1 MAATGNDTEL
11 YQIVLGDVY
20 NPPADKVS
28 EDLDSTHNDTSR
40 ALITSTLKTMQ
51 SIAIASSLG
60 EDGSDSKMVPIEKT
74 VCKEK
79 GFLTNY
85 KSVSEAYLGILQDVY
100 ENPDYIHDS
109 FTAQDCDDS
118 DYVKSDPNW
127 FFNKSAKQEKVN
139 YSFVIS
145 KPKIEPITTLCKKRN
160 EIIYDY
166 SDKETVIFDN
176 GDLVNIKTLSKVWE
190 RIANPDGTI
199 NANYGYMVYHL
210 KDAGNQKFSETM
222 LSQWEWAKDRLK
234 RLYRTNQAYI
244 HFNRPKDQW
253 LLNKDQPCCMNIQFQ
268 IRDVV
273 CKDVTHTHLEN
284 PSKTHK
290 QISMYVNMRSND
302 LVYGVPYNM
311 MYFVKLLH
319 RMRDELAVE
328 AGYTDLEIGNYY
340 YHAVSLHFY
349 LKHKDKVESMLGKG
363 FSLTNL

>member
-1 MAATGNDTEL
+1 MSNET
-11 YQIVLGDVY
+11 
-20 NPPADKVS
+20 K
-28 EDLDSTHNDTSR
+28 ST
-40 ALITSTLKTMQ
+40 
-51 SIAIASSLG
+51 
-60 EDGSDSKMVPIEKT
+60 PIEKQ
-74 VCKEK
+74 VCKED
-79 GFLTNY
+79 GFPYIY
-85 KSVSEAYLGILQDVY
+85 KSVSDAYLGILRDVY
-100 ENPDYIHDS
+100 ENPDYVHDA
-109 FTAQDCDDS
+109 FTAQDCEVD

-127 FFNKSAKQEKVN
+127 FFNKTAKQEKVN
-139 YSFVIS
+139 YRFIIS

-176 GDLVNIKTLSKVWE
+176 GDLVGIKTLSKVWE

-199 NANYGYMVYHL
+199 NANYVYMVYHL
-210 KDAGNQKFSETM
+210 KDAGNEKFSETM

-268 IRDVV
+268 IRDVAY
-273 CKDVTHTHLEN
+273 KDVEGDKLEGVN
-284 PSKTHK
+284 VGDPDKPAAPCKSHYK

-311 MYFVKLLH
+311 LYFVKLLH
-319 RMRDELAVE
+319 RMRDELVAE
-328 AGYTDLEIGNYY
+328 AGYADLEIGNYY

-349 LKHKDKVESMLGKG
+349 LKHKDKVESMLG
-363 FSLTNL
+363 